1 MATPDEIRTIHQ
13 RLQNDEELR
22 RRACAR
28 IRCDAY
34 ERDGHW
40 YAGRAHVRMDP
51 AGEEEA
57 CFEAPQEAFG
67 TREEAEDFGRAYA
80 LHRLQDTAD

>member
-1 MATPDEIRTIHQ
+1 MATPDEIRTIQQ
-13 RLQNDEELR
+13 RLRNDAELR
-22 RRACAR
+22 RHACER

-40 YAGRAHVRMDP
+40 YPGTAHVRVDDK
-51 AGEEEA
+51 GEHEA
-57 CFEAPQEAFG
+57 RFEAPKEAFA

>member
-1 MATPDEIRTIHQ
+1 MGTPDEIHTIHQ
-13 RLQNDEELR
+13 RLRSDDDLR
-22 RRACAR
+22 RHATER

-40 YAGRAHVRMDP
+40 YAGPARVRIDP
-51 AGEEEA
+51 EGEEET
-57 CFEAPQEAFG
+57 CFEPPTEAFA
-67 TREEAEDFGRAYA
+67 TREEAEDFARAYA